1 MSKRATISNA
11 PIEFE
16 LEEDGEGDDVE
27 EDIRDDA
34 SNDENMK
41 MFDLDDENDF

>member
-1 MSKRATISNA
+1 MKGYYKCSNW
-11 PIEFE
+11 IWTSWWER
-16 LEEDGEGDDVE
+16 DDVE

-41 MFDLDDENDF
+41 MFDLDDEDDV